1 VAGLAPEAEDILGAH
16 LGLNTCDDAWSAAD
30 RGRVEAAAE
39 EAFFRTLGFDALPRP
54 VGRQL
59 FAAGLQSTPGRAAAP
74 LALDGVAGLK
84 TRAGF
89 TRILESIG
97 PDRMAR
103 DIAERLRRT

>member
-1 VAGLAPEAEDILGAH
+1 LLRELEVDVTELAPEARKILGGRPEVRARQALH
-16 LGLNTCDDAWSAAD
+16 NGLVWVKS
-30 RGRVEAAAE
+30 GR
-39 EAFFRTLGFDALPRP
+39 
-54 VGRQL
+54 
-59 FAAGLQSTPGRAAAP
+59 AAP

-103 DIAERLRRT
+103 DIAEKLRRT